1 MAARFV
7 MTNRETVYL
16 LPPSVDDW
24 LPQGHLARFVVEV
37 VDQLDLSDIAKKY
50 AGRGSDAYHPGT
62 LIALLI
68 YGYATG
74 VYSSRKIE
82 RASYDSIAFR
92 YVAGNVHPDHSTL
105 AGFRKNY
112 LKEFEAIFVQVLQVA
127 REMQLLKL
135 GNVSLDGSKIKANA
149 SKHKALSYGHINKIE
164 AQLREEVATLLKRAE
179 QIDNQPADGMD
190 LPAELERRERR
201 LSELAAAKA
210 RIEERARV
218 RDAQEQAEY
227 ETKCARREGIRKEGK
242 KPKGKDPEP
251 PTAGP
256 RDKDQ
261 VNLTDEESRI
271 MKASGGGFIQGYN
284 AQAAVDLD
292 TMLIVSAK
300 VTQDCNDKKQIEPM
314 LSKIKDLPEDL
325 GQVTGLLADTGY
337 FSEKNVNHCHGLS
350 VSPMIAMKRDQHN
363 MPLTE
368 RFAEDA
374 PSPEST
380 DSVSRMAWRLKTKA
394 GRALYSLR
402 KSTVEPVFGI
412 VKNVMGFRQF
422 SMRGLKEAN
431 GEWNLVAIAWNI
443 KRMNVLK
450 MV

>member
-1 MAARFV
+1 MARFV
-7 MTNRETVYL
+7 MTNRETAYL

-37 VDQLDLSDIAKKY
+37 VDQLDLSAITKKY
-50 AGRGSDAYHPGT
+50 AGRGSDAYHPST

-82 RASYDSIAFR
+82 RATYDSIAFR
-92 YVAGNVHPDHSTL
+92 YVAGNVHPDHATL

-112 LKEFEAIFVQVLQVA
+112 LKEFEVIFVQVLQVA
-127 REMQLLKL
+127 KEMKLLKL
-135 GNVSLDGSKIKANA
+135 GKVSLDGSKIKANA

-164 AQLREEVATLLKRAE
+164 AQLREEVAMLLKRAE
-179 QIDNQPADGMD
+179 QIDNQPADEMD
-190 LPAELERRERR
+190 LPAELERREQR
-201 LSELAAAKA
+201 LEELAAAKA
-210 RIEERARV
+210 RIEERARA
-218 RDAQEQAEY
+218 RDAEEQAEY
-227 ETKCARREGIRKEGK
+227 EAKCAKREALRKEGK

-271 MKASGGGFIQGYN
+271 MKASGGGFVQGYN

-314 LSKIKDLPEDL
+314 LSEIKNLPEDL
-325 GQVTGLLADTGY
+325 GEVTGLLADTGY
-337 FSEKNVNHCHGLS
+337 FSEKNVNHCDNHS
-350 VSPMIAMKRDQHN
+350 VTPMIAMKRDHHN
-363 MPLTE
+363 MPLRE

-374 PSPEST
+374 PCPEAT
-380 DSVSRMAWRLKTKA
+380 DSVSQMAWRLKTKA
-394 GRALYSLR
+394 GRALYALR

-431 GEWNLVAIAWNI
+431 GEWNLVAIAWNL

>member
-1 MAARFV
+1 MARFV
-7 MTNRETVYL
+7 MTNRETAYL

-37 VDQLDLSDIAKKY
+37 VDQLDLSAVTKKY
-50 AGRGSDAYHPGT
+50 AGRGSDAYHPST

-82 RASYDSIAFR
+82 RATYDSIAFR
-92 YVAGNVHPDHSTL
+92 YVAGNVHPDHATL

-112 LKEFEAIFVQVLQVA
+112 LKEFEVIFVQVLQVA
-127 REMQLLKL
+127 KEMKLLKL
-135 GNVSLDGSKIKANA
+135 GKVSLDGSKIKANA

-164 AQLREEVATLLKRAE
+164 AQLREEVAMLLKRAE
-179 QIDNQPADGMD
+179 QIDNQPGDEMD
-190 LPAELERRERR
+190 LPAELERREQR
-201 LSELAAAKA
+201 LEELAAAKA
-210 RIEERARV
+210 RIEERARA
-218 RDAQEQAEY
+218 RDAEEQAEY
-227 ETKCARREGIRKEGK
+227 EAKCAKREALRKEGK

-271 MKASGGGFIQGYN
+271 MKASGGGFVQGYN

-314 LSKIKDLPEDL
+314 LAEIKNLPEDL
-325 GQVTGLLADTGY
+325 GEVTGLLADTGY
-337 FSEKNVNHCHGLS
+337 FSEKNVNHCDNHS
-350 VSPMIAMKRDQHN
+350 VTPMIAMKRDHHN
-363 MPLTE
+363 MPLRE

-374 PSPEST
+374 PCPEAT
-380 DSVSRMAWRLKTKA
+380 DSVSQMAWRLKTKA
-394 GRALYSLR
+394 GRALYALR

-431 GEWNLVAIAWNI
+431 GEWNLVAIAWNL

>member
-1 MAARFV
+1 VARFV
-7 MTNRETVYL
+7 MTNRETAYL

-24 LPQGHLARFVVEV
+24 LPQGHLARLIVEV
-37 VDQLDLSDIAKKY
+37 VDQLDLSAITKKY
-50 AGRGSDAYHPGT
+50 AGRGSDAYHPST

-82 RASYDSIAFR
+82 RASYESIAFR
-92 YVAGNVHPDHSTL
+92 YIAGNVHPDHATL
-105 AGFRKNY
+105 AGFRKTY
-112 LKEFEAIFVQVLQVA
+112 LKEFETIFVQVLQVA
-127 REMQLLKL
+127 KEMKLLKL
-135 GNVSLDGSKIKANA
+135 GNVSLDGTKIKANA

-164 AQLREEVATLLKRAE
+164 AQLREEVAALLKRAE

-190 LPAELERRERR
+190 LPAELERREAR
-201 LSELAAAKA
+201 LQQLADAKA
-210 RIEERARV
+210 RIEERARI
-218 RDAQEQAEY
+218 RDAEELAEY
-227 ETKCARREGIRKEGK
+227 EAKCAKRDALRKEGK

-251 PTAGP
+251 PTTGP

-271 MKASGGGFIQGYN
+271 MKASDGGFVQAYN

-314 LSKIKDLPEDL
+314 LAEIKDLPDDL
-325 GQVTGLLADTGY
+325 GEVTGLLADTGY
-337 FSEKNVNHCHGLS
+337 FSAMNVNHCDNLG
-350 VSPMIAMKRDQHN
+350 VTPMIAMKRDHHN
-363 MPLTE
+363 MPLAE
-368 RFAEDA
+368 RFAEDVPCPDA
-374 PSPEST
+374 T
-380 DSVSRMAWRLKTKA
+380 DSVSQMAWRLKTKA

-412 VKNVMGFRQF
+412 VKSVMGFRQF
-422 SMRGLKEAN
+422 SMRGLNEAN
-431 GEWNLVAIAWNI
+431 GEWNLVAIAWNL

>member
-1 MAARFV
+1 MARFI
-7 MTNRETVYL
+7 MTNRETAYL
-16 LPPSVDDW
+16 FPPSVDDW

-37 VDQLDLSDIAKKY
+37 VDQLDLSAITKKY
-50 AGRGSDAYHPGT
+50 AGRGSDAYHPST

-82 RASYDSIAFR
+82 TASYESIAFR
-92 YVAGNVHPDHSTL
+92 YVAGNEHPDHATL
-105 AGFRKNY
+105 AGFRKSY

-127 REMQLLKL
+127 KEMKLLKL

-164 AQLREEVATLLKRAE
+164 AQLREEVTMLLKRAE

-190 LPAELERRERR
+190 LPAELERREQR
-201 LSELAAAKA
+201 LEELAAAKA

-218 RDAQEQAEY
+218 RDAEEQAEY
-227 ETKCARREGIRKEGK
+227 AAKCAKREALRKEGK

-251 PTAGP
+251 PTTGP
-256 RDKDQ
+256 GDKDQ

-271 MKASGGGFIQGYN
+271 MKASGSGFVQGYN

-314 LSKIKDLPEDL
+314 LAEIKDLPEDL
-325 GQVTGLLADTGY
+325 GEVTGLLADTGY
-337 FSEKNVNHCHGLS
+337 FSEKNVNHCDNLS
-350 VSPMIAMKRDQHN
+350 VRPMIAMKRDHHN
-363 MPLTE
+363 MPLAE

-374 PSPEST
+374 PCPEAA
-380 DSVSRMAWRLKTKA
+380 DSVSQMAWRLKTKA
-394 GRALYSLR
+394 GRALYALR

-431 GEWNLVAIAWNI
+431 GEWNLVAIAWNL

>member
-1 MAARFV
+1 MARFV
-7 MTNRETVYL
+7 MTNRETAYL

-24 LPQGHLARFVVEV
+24 LPQGHLARLIVEV
-37 VDQLDLSDIAKKY
+37 VDQLDLSEIAKKY
-50 AGRGSDAYHPGT
+50 AGRGSDAYHPST

-82 RASYDSIAFR
+82 RATYESIAFR
-92 YVAGNVHPDHSTL
+92 YVAGNVHPDHATL
-105 AGFRKNY
+105 AGFRKSY

-127 REMQLLKL
+127 KEMKLLKL
-135 GNVSLDGSKIKANA
+135 GNVSLDGTKIKANA

-164 AQLREEVATLLKRAE
+164 AQLREEVAALLKRAE

-190 LPAELERRERR
+190 LPAELERREAR
-201 LSELAAAKA
+201 LQQLADAKA
-210 RIEERARV
+210 RIEERARI
-218 RDAQEQAEY
+218 RDAEELAEY
-227 ETKCARREGIRKEGK
+227 EAKCAKREALRKEGK

-251 PTAGP
+251 PTTGP

-271 MKASGGGFIQGYN
+271 MKASGGGFVQGYN

-314 LSKIKDLPEDL
+314 LAEIKDLPDDL
-325 GQVTGLLADTGY
+325 GKVTGLLADTGY
-337 FSEKNVNHCHGLS
+337 FSEKNVNHCDNLG
-350 VSPMIAMKRDQHN
+350 VTPMIAMKRDHHN
-363 MPLTE
+363 MPLAE

-374 PSPEST
+374 ACPDAT
-380 DSVSRMAWRLKTKA
+380 DSVSQMAWRLKTKA
-394 GRALYSLR
+394 GRALYAFR

-422 SMRGLKEAN
+422 SMRGLNEAN
-431 GEWNLVAIAWNI
+431 GEWNLVAIAWNL
-443 KRMNVLK
+443 KRMNILK